1 MYEQC
6 PAHCILSDLSHETA
20 AAMTEDAA
28 VKPTASSVHDMR
40 SVWCTG
46 IQEEASSSS
55 MSKSEAQLLE
65 EGLNKAI
72 KQLLL
77 ALGMPKLATGDW
89 QAIIQAGGTRDT
101 GG

>member
-1 MYEQC
+1 
-6 PAHCILSDLSHETA
+6 
-20 AAMTEDAA
+20 
-28 VKPTASSVHDMR
+28 MR
-40 SVWCTG
+40 SVWCIG

-55 MSKSEAQLLE
+55 STRKSEAQLLE

-89 QAIIQAGGTRDT
+89 QAIIQAGGTTDT
-101 GG
+101 GEWIDVTWYLSFLVPLGCFVQFIGFCDTSTWQP